1 MAMAFCREKNTA
13 AMLCVMIPELLSL
26 NKQTLKRSLSWIGGL
41 RRHWLLPGGLER
53 QQLLQLSLAVDKGR
67 RECAPEEHRV
77 QV

>member
-1 MAMAFCREKNTA
+1 
-13 AMLCVMIPELLSL
+13 MLCVMIPELLSL
-26 NKQTLKRSLSWIGGL
+26 NKQTLKRSLSWIVGL

-53 QQLLQLSLAVDKGR
+53 QQLLQLPLAVDKGR